1 MAGRIG
7 GFMADAFTVDAGAMT
22 RGLAGWI
29 NAHTLF
35 GDMVVAGPVRFRL
48 PALAAGGHVRV
59 AGMALVGEEGPEVVT
74 TTASFPTP
82 AVQPVPQPRVQALR
96 ERYARPHTTV
106 AEARKST

>member
-1 MAGRIG
+1 MAR
-7 GFMADAFTVDAGAMT
+7 A
-22 RGLAGWI
+22 LAGWI

-59 AGMALVGEEGPEVVT
+59 GGMALVGEEGPEVVT

-96 ERYARPHTTV
+96 ERYARPHTVVQEVHLTRRQL
-106 AEARKST
+106 AEATGSHTSDRIARR